1 MGSQT
6 PRRREGSD
14 KLRVP
19 PAEQSPHRVER
30 STPLHEEGL
39 GKPPRQ
45 PGQVDIRRL
54 PGSSMQQ

>member
-6 PRRREGSD
+6 PRRRDGPD

-19 PAEQSPHRVER
+19 PAEQSRHRVER
-30 STPLHEEGL
+30 STPMHDGL

-45 PGQVDIRRL
+45 PGQVDIHRL
-54 PGSSMQQ
+54 PESSMQQ